1 MSDRG
6 VRRALLGGVGGV
18 AAAAGLGGW
27 WWHSAQQAADAGHG
41 DALWALR
48 FERPQGGELLMSD
61 YRGKAL
67 LLNFWA
73 TWCPPCIKELPE
85 LDRFSRAQGERL
97 RVIALAIDGLA
108 PVQAFLARQPVGFE
122 VGMAGL
128 AGTDLSRSLGN
139 TTGVLPFTVLL
150 GANGKVVQRKIG
162 ETHYDELEAWAK
174 QL

>member
-1 MSDRG
+1 MSSSG
-6 VRRALLGGVGGV
+6 ARRALLFGVGGL

-27 WWHSAQQAADAGHG
+27 WWHSAQQVADGGHG

-48 FERPQGGELLMSD
+48 FARPQGGELLMSD
-61 YRGKAL
+61 YRGRPL

-73 TWCPPCIKELPE
+73 TWCPPCVKELPE
-85 LDRFSRAQGERL
+85 LDRLSRAHGERL
-97 RVIALAIDGLA
+97 RVIGLAIDGLA

-128 AGTDLSRSLGN
+128 DGTDLSRSLGN
-139 TTGVLPFTVLL
+139 TAGVLPFTVLL
-150 GANGKVVQRKIG
+150 GASGKVVQRKIG
-162 ETHYDELEAWAK
+162 ETRYDELEAWVK